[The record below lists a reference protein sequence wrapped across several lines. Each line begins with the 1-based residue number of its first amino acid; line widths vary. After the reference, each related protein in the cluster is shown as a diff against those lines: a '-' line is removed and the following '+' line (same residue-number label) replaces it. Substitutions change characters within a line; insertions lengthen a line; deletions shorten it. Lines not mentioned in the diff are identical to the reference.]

1 MHQVHKNW
9 IKKEKNA
16 AVHLQKSWETRRE
29 TVKVEGHKTI
39 KCGTFVKVEM
49 ENEEEL
55 SVSLKNKH

>member
-1 MHQVHKNW
+1 M
-9 IKKEKNA
+9 
-16 AVHLQKSWETRRE
+16 
-29 TVKVEGHKTI
+29 KVEGHKTI